1 MAPEHIEAIENMNT
15 RNHREQVIAVLK
27 GEKPQVIPL
36 LGECPMD
43 VTVFRNMFPAP
54 SGDPVR
60 DAIGKSLVIYPNAEG
75 GTFIRLLLK
84 NK

>member
-60 DAIGKSLVIYPNAEG
+60 DAIEMAQFFDNCAGCRRPGSG
-75 GTFIRLLLK
+75 
-84 NK
+84 